1 VFLTASELRDLT
13 ECRSRQ
19 KQMEWLLRAGYRFEV
34 SSKGRPKVLRSA
46 VESRLSHSQRIKSKE
61 PNYAAAAAYGSRKK
75 NEQALTP

>member
-1 VFLTASELRDLT
+1 MFLTPAELRDLT

-19 KQMEWLLRAGYRFEV
+19 KQMEWLLKAGYRFEV

-46 VESRLSHSQRIKSKE
+46 VEARLAHSQRIKSKE

-75 NEQALTP
+75 DAQAPTP